1 MANVQVNCVQVV
13 FKNGGTTQR
22 GSRVIIRPLCH
33 IKWQSSGSQVV
44 VQWQL
49 SDCRVAVEWHSIGSL
64 SLSGVT
70 FEWQLSDSQVTV
82 K

>member
-1 MANVQVNCVQVV
+1 MH
-13 FKNGGTTQR
+13 KGGL
-22 GSRVIIRPLCH
+22 GSSIPFVH
-33 IKWQSSGSQVV
+33 QWQASDSQVA

-49 SDCRVAVEWHSIGSL
+49 SDSLVAFEWHSIGSL

-70 FEWQLSDSQVTV
+70 FEWQLSDR